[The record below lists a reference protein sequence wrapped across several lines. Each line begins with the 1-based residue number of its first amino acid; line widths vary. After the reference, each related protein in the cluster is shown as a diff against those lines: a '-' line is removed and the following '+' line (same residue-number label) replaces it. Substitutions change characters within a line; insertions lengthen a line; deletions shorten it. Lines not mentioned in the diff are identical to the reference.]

1 MDQQAY
7 LEARLE
13 NQIDW
18 YDAKSQWN
26 QKWYKRLK
34 VFEIAAAALI
44 PLLTGFMH
52 QQDSVWYIIVGV
64 LGSLIAICSGIAAVY
79 KFQELWLEYR
89 NVAETLRQ
97 HKFLFL
103 TKSNPYQTDTA
114 FPNLV
119 EAVEAI
125 IAKENSKWSSVQKTA
140 EKPQE

>member
-7 LEARLE
+7 LAERLE

-34 VFEIAAAALI
+34 VFEITAAALI

-52 QQDSVWYIIVGV
+52 QQDGIWYIIVGV

-79 KFQELWLEYR
+79 KFQELWLDYR

-103 TKSNPYQTDTA
+103 TKANPYQNDNA
-114 FPNLV
+114 FPLLV

-125 IAKENSKWSSVQKTA
+125 IAKENSNWRNVQKTT